1 MQFLRR
7 SQKIVSFPVAIRFYH
22 RNVRWNCSN
31 EKVCFP
37 MSRFEHLSR
46 AREIRN
52 FSIRSSSDN
61 KEDFIIDENSWASD
75 RLSELG
81 EKVAPAPEEMPVEGT
96 EELLLNPS
104 EKVKSLIKQ
113 VLALNCIE
121 INQLLKGLQV
131 SKCP

>member
-1 MQFLRR
+1 
-7 SQKIVSFPVAIRFYH
+7 
-22 RNVRWNCSN
+22 
-31 EKVCFP
+31 